1 MIHFSLKEI
10 QAGLLAKRFTMVA
23 LVEAYLEQ
31 AQTISDHNAYIEIF
45 EKEIR
50 EAAQQLDLKIKKDSE
65 KLGPLFGAVLSIK
78 DNLCY
83 KGHIATAASKI
94 LEGFVAPY
102 NATVIERVLGADALI
117 IGRTNCDEMSM
128 GSTNE
133 SSYYG
138 PAKNAID
145 PTKVPGGSSGGG
157 AVAVALSTCLIS
169 IGSDTG
175 GSIRQPAAFNGVLGY
190 KPSYGVISRWGLMA
204 YGSSFDTIG
213 LLGKQIED
221 MQAVMQVV
229 SGPDDYDSTALT
241 SKIEFTDRPASH
253 KTMAYSQ
260 KMMDHPSV
268 ESGLK
273 RSAEVY
279 MDKMRAKGY
288 SLVDVDVDFADMLV
302 PCYYILATAEASSN
316 LSRYDG
322 VRYGHRSAI
331 ETDDYQ
337 ALMRASRTEGFGKEV
352 KKRIL
357 LGTYVLSDGYYDA
370 YYKQAQKVRRLIKN
384 KVSDIL
390 SQHEYFLLP
399 TTSAAAWKLGHQH
412 ADPLHAYLSDMYTV
426 LANLCGIPAISL
438 VMDNIEGKMPF
449 GMQLMAQQGQD
460 EQLLAEAKQLI
471 NAL

>member
-1 MIHFSLKEI
+1 
-10 QAGLLAKRFTMVA
+10 MVE
-23 LVEAYLEQ
+23 LVEAYLAQ
-31 AQTISDHNAYIEIF
+31 AHSITDHNAYVELF
-45 EKEIR
+45 EEELIDSAK
-50 EAAQQLDLKIKKDSE
+50 QLDEKIKNNPDN
-65 KLGPLFGAVLSIK
+65 LGPLFGAVLSIK
-78 DNLCY
+78 DNFCY
-83 KGHIATAASKI
+83 KGHTATAASKI
-94 LEGFVAPY
+94 LEGFVSPY
-102 NATVIERVLGADALI
+102 NATVVERILAADALI

-133 SSYYG
+133 TSYYG

-145 PTKVPGGSSGGG
+145 DTKVPGGSSGGG

-175 GSIRQPAAFNGVLGY
+175 GSIRQPAAFNGVIGY
-190 KPSYGVISRWGLMA
+190 KPSYGVIPRWGLMA

-221 MQAVMQVV
+221 IQAVMQVV

-241 SKIEFTDRPASH
+241 TKIEFTNRTDSH
-253 KTMAYSQ
+253 TTSNKTIAYSQ
-260 KMMDHPSV
+260 KMMAHPSV
-268 ESGLK
+268 EEGLR

-279 MDKMRAKGY
+279 MDKLRANGY

-322 VRYGHRSAI
+322 VRYGHRSNI

-384 KVSDIL
+384 KVSEIL
-390 SQHEYFLLP
+390 DQHTYFILP
-399 TTSAAAWKLGHQH
+399 TTSVSAWDLGHKH

-426 LANLCGIPAISL
+426 LANLCGMPAISL
-438 VMDNIEGKMPF
+438 IMDNIDGHMPF
-449 GMQLMAQQGQD
+449 GMQLMAEQGQD
-460 EQLLAEAKQLI
+460 DQLLVKATQLI

>member
-1 MIHFSLKEI
+1 MINLSLKDI
-10 QAGLLAKRFTMVA
+10 QAGLLAKTFTMLD
-23 LVEAYLEQ
+23 LVEAYLAQ
-31 AQTISDHNAYIEIF
+31 AKSVSDYNAYVEIF
-45 EKEIR
+45 EEEIKDS
-50 EAAQQLDLKIKKDSE
+50 AQQLDLKIKSDAGN
-65 KLGPLFGAVLSIK
+65 LGPLFGAVLSIK
-78 DNLCY
+78 DNFCY

-102 NATVIERVLGADALI
+102 SATVIERALAADALV

-138 PAKNAID
+138 PTKNALD
-145 PTKVPGGSSGGG
+145 PSKVPGGSSGGG

-175 GSIRQPAAFNGVLGY
+175 GSIRQPAAYNGVVGY

-221 MQAVMQVV
+221 MQAIMQVV

-241 SKIEFTDRPASH
+241 TKIEFSNVSDSN
-253 KTMAYSQ
+253 KTIAYSQ
-260 KMMDHPSV
+260 KMIDHPSV
-268 ESGLK
+268 EEGLR

-279 MDKMRAKGY
+279 MDKMRAKGF
-288 SLVDVDVDFADMLV
+288 SLVDIDVDFADLLV

-322 VRYGHRSAI
+322 IRYGHRSDI

-337 ALMRASRTEGFGKEV
+337 ELMRASRTEGFGKEV

-384 KVSDIL
+384 KMSEIFK
-390 SQHEYFLLP
+390 QHAYFLLP
-399 TTSAAAWKLGHQH
+399 TTSVPAWNLGHKH
-412 ADPLHAYLSDMYTV
+412 ADPLHNYLSDMYTV
-426 LANLCGIPAISL
+426 LANLCGNPAISL
-438 VMDNIEGKMPF
+438 VMDNSPDPAPPKPFLGKLRLSPERIDF
-449 GMQLMAQQGQD
+449 PS
-460 EQLLAEAKQLI
+460 
-471 NAL
+471 